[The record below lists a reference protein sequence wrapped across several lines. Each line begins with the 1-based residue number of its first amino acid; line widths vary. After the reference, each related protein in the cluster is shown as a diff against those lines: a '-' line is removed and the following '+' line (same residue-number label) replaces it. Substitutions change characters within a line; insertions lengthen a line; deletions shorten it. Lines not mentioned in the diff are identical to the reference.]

1 VSHADGLD
9 IVFLDSWF
17 TDRARGSGSAVA
29 MAGLADGLR
38 QIGHRVTVLR
48 APPRLPTTDFT
59 RLIANLGYGRRT
71 RDLRPDLVVGFDLDG
86 FCHRRAGCPYVVA
99 LKGVAADEMRFERGW
114 TRLRFRLLARL
125 ERRNARRADRVIT
138 TSEYSRRAAIE
149 AYGLRPEDV
158 AVVPEGID
166 VETWRRAAPPRSAG
180 PPVIASVARQYPR
193 KNTSSLIRAMPRVVD
208 AVPGVRLRVI
218 GDGPERRRLAGLVAR
233 LGLEETVDL
242 PGSLPG
248 AEAVREELARA
259 TVFCLPSRQEG
270 FGIVFLEAMAAGL
283 AIVAADRGAVPEV
296 APHGEVALLVD
307 PDDVDGLADAL
318 IRLLRE
324 PDLRRRLVA
333 GGTKRWQRYDWTHV
347 ARLFLAEVG
356 RR

>member
-1 VSHADGLD
+1 
-9 IVFLDSWF
+9 
-17 TDRARGSGSAVA
+17 
-29 MAGLADGLR
+29 
-38 QIGHRVTVLR
+38 
-48 APPRLPTTDFT
+48 
-59 RLIANLGYGRRT
+59 
-71 RDLRPDLVVGFDLDG
+71 
-86 FCHRRAGCPYVVA
+86 
-99 LKGVAADEMRFERGW
+99 
-114 TRLRFRLLARL
+114 
-125 ERRNARRADRVIT
+125 
-138 TSEYSRRAAIE
+138 
-149 AYGLRPEDV
+149 
-158 AVVPEGID
+158 
-166 VETWRRAAPPRSAG
+166 
-180 PPVIASVARQYPR
+180 VIASVARQYPR